1 MRKKRGS
8 HPVASRSRGKTKMN
22 EAEFKQACLDQG
34 YGAAEALECEPNM
47 TGDMHTHEFSAFAMV
62 TRGEFTV
69 MLENGP
75 VTHKP
80 GEVCKVDAGTL
91 HAEQSGADGATLLVG
106 KK

>member
-1 MRKKRGS
+1 
-8 HPVASRSRGKTKMN
+8 MN
-22 EAEFKQACLDQG
+22 EAEFKQACLNQG
-34 YGAAEALECEPNM
+34 YGAAEALECAPNM
-47 TGDMHTHEFSAFAMV
+47 SGDMHTHEFSAFAMV

-69 MLENGP
+69 LLESGP

-91 HAEQSGADGATLLVG
+91 HTEQTGAEGATLLIG

>member
-1 MRKKRGS
+1 
-8 HPVASRSRGKTKMN
+8 MN

-34 YGAAEALECEPNM
+34 YGAAESLECAPNM
-47 TGDMHTHEFSAFAMV
+47 TGDMHTHEFSAFAMI

-75 VTHKP
+75 VAHKP

-91 HAEQSGADGATLLVG
+91 HTEQTGADGATLLIG